1 MRGAPVRLAMLLAVL
16 ALAGAAVAGCSD
28 DGSEVRSGDASAS
41 AAPASAAPAS
51 ASGPSSEDV
60 APTGGGESIT
70 VYSGQHPETVAAL
83 AQDFRDATG
92 IGVNL
97 RSGAEGE
104 LANQIIQEGSNS
116 PADVFYAANS
126 PSLQALSGRELLAPV
141 DPDTLAQVPRKYSGP
156 AGDWVGVSA
165 RSSVLVYNPDQV
177 SRDQLPSSL
186 LDLARPEWDGRIG
199 FSATE
204 TDFQPL
210 VSTVIAE
217 DGRDAAKQWLEG
229 LKANGT
235 TYDGNVPI
243 INDVNDG
250 ELDAGLIEH
259 YYWYRLRDE
268 VGADNLRARLYN
280 FPPGDP
286 GALVAISGAG
296 ALKSSEHA
304 EAAQAFLRYLVS
316 RRGQEIIADSKSYEY
331 PLRPGVANSS
341 LQRSFGQLKPPAV
354 NIEQLGDGRN
364 AFELL
369 QEVGL
374 L

>member
-1 MRGAPVRLAMLLAVL
+1 VRGRALGPRL
-16 ALAGAAVAGCSD
+16 
-28 DGSEVRSGDASAS
+28 
-41 AAPASAAPAS
+41 
-51 ASGPSSEDV
+51 
-60 APTGGGESIT
+60 
-70 VYSGQHPETVAAL
+70 
-83 AQDFRDATG
+83 
-92 IGVNL
+92 
-97 RSGAEGE
+97 
-104 LANQIIQEGSNS
+104 
-116 PADVFYAANS
+116 
-126 PSLQALSGRELLAPV
+126 

-165 RSSVLVYNPDQV
+165 RSSVLVYNPDRV
-177 SRDQLPSSL
+177 SRDQLPAAL
-186 LDLARPEWDGRIG
+186 LELGRPAWDGRIG
-199 FSATE
+199 FSPTE

-217 DGRDAAKQWLEG
+217 DGRDAAEQWLEG
-229 LKANGT
+229 LKSNAE

-268 VGADNLRARLYN
+268 IGAGNLRARLYY

-296 ALKSSEHA
+296 VLRSSEHA
-304 EAAQAFLRYLVS
+304 DAAQAYLRYLVS
-316 RRGQEIIADSKSYEY
+316 RRGQEVIADSKSYEY
-331 PLRPGVANSS
+331 PLRPGVANPS

-354 NIEQLGDGRN
+354 DIEQLGDGRD